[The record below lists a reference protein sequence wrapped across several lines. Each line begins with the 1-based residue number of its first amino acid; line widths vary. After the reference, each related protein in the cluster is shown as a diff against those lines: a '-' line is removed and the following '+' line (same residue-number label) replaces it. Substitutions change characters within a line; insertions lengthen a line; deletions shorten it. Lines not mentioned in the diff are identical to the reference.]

1 MATLLFKLNQV
12 PDDEAEDIRKL
23 LDDGGFDVYETS
35 AGFFGLGVAAIWLR
49 DPSDIARA
57 RELIDDYQR
66 KRADTMKA
74 DYQSRIANGEE
85 PGFWQQSLQH
95 PLRSLGVLAV
105 IALIL
110 AVLMLPFWK
119 TLHP

>member
-23 LDDGGFDVYETS
+23 LDNGGFDVYETS

-49 DPSDIARA
+49 DPNDIARA
-57 RELIDDYQR
+57 RELIEGYQQQ
-66 KRADTMKA
+66 RAITMQA
-74 DYQSRIANGEE
+74 DYQARIVSGEE
-85 PGFWQQSLQH
+85 MNFWQQSLRQ
-95 PLRSLGVLAV
+95 PIRTLGIVAV
-105 IALIL
+105 IVLIL